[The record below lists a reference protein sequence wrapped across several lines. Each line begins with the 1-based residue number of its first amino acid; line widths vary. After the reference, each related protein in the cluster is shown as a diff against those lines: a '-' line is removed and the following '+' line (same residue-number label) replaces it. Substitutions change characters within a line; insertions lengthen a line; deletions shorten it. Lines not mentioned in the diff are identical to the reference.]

1 MNFSRSLMLIS
12 GLLLVMGLSACHE
25 KAAESAQ
32 TGSTTTAETETMQ
45 ELTTD
50 ADKFSYAL
58 GMMIGERVL
67 KQYGD
72 VDYDTLM
79 KGMKAQH
86 QGQETL
92 MDVNQAGEALASF
105 QQKADEV
112 KGAEAVTKGE
122 AYLKANAEKEGVS
135 VTDSGLQ
142 YSVLTAT
149 EGNTPAATD
158 SVTVHYRGTLLDGTE
173 FDSSYSRGQPAT
185 FQLNQV
191 IPGWTEGVQLMSE
204 GSKYQF
210 VIPYQLAYGERG
222 AGANI
227 GPYETLIFE
236 VELIKIN

>member
-1 MNFSRSLMLIS
+1 
-12 GLLLVMGLSACHE
+12 
-25 KAAESAQ
+25 
-32 TGSTTTAETETMQ
+32 MQ

-72 VDYDTLM
+72 VDYAKLLD
-79 KGMKAQH
+79 GMKAQH
-86 QGQETL
+86 QDLKTL
-92 MDVNQAGEALASF
+92 MDVNQAGQTLAAY
-105 QQKADEV
+105 QQQADAA
-112 KGAEAVTKGE
+112 KGADAVAKGE
-122 AYLKANAEKEGVS
+122 AYLTENAEAEGVT

-142 YSVLTAT
+142 YSVITDA
-149 EGNTPAATD
+149 EGPKPQATD
-158 SVTVHYRGTLLDGTE
+158 SVTVHYSGALLDGTE
-173 FDSSYSRGQPAT
+173 FDSSYSRGEPAT

-204 GSKYQF
+204 GAKYKF

-222 AGANI
+222 AGASI
-227 GPYETLIFE
+227 GPFETLIFE